1 MFDNRTHAGQLLA
14 EKLAARNLKNPY
26 ILAVPRG
33 GLAVASPIAAKL
45 QANVAV
51 LIAKKIGHPLNAEVA
66 IGAIMPDGSLIHD
79 NQYVSSIGVKQENF
93 DKLTAEARKVFDQ
106 RVKVYEAMI
115 IKNQEVK
122 GRDIIV
128 VDDGIATGYT
138 IRAAVKWLQKW
149 NPASITVAVPVAPTD
164 ITQKLREVQV
174 EVVCLDERD
183 VFTAVGSY
191 YKDFKEMT
199 DQEALEY
206 HRFSPNSI
214 VRL

>member
-1 MFDNRTHAGQLLA
+1 MFDNRTHAGELLA
-14 EKLAARNLKNPY
+14 EKLASRHLHSPY

-33 GLAVASPIAAKL
+33 GIAVAAPIAAKL
-45 QANVAV
+45 QINMAV
-51 LIAKKIGHPLNAEVA
+51 LIAKKIGHPLNPEVA

-79 NQYVSSIGVKQENF
+79 NQYVSGIGVTQENF
-93 DKLTAEARKVFDQ
+93 DQLKSEARRVFDD
-106 RVKVYEAMI
+106 RVRVYEAMI
-115 IKNQEVK
+115 IKNHEVK
-122 GRDIIV
+122 GRDIII

-138 IRAAVKWLQKW
+138 MLAAVKWLKKW
-149 NPASITVAVPVAPTD
+149 NPSSITVAVPVAPTD
-164 ITQKLREVQV
+164 ITQKLREEQV

-191 YKDFKEMT
+191 YKRFEDMT

-206 HRFSPNSI
+206 HRLAPNAI